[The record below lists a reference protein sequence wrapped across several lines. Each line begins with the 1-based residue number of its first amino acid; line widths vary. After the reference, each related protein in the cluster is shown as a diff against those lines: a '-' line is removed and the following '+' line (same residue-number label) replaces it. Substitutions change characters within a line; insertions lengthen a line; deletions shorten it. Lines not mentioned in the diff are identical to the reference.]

1 MGTSVNGT
9 VPGSLA
15 DTAAALATQ
24 GSASGADAPLHAGGA
39 SLARSAASSAPL
51 PALREELI
59 LHRGPA
65 NWDGSPSWTLED
77 PQRGRFF
84 RLGWLEMALLSRWS
98 LGDRQR
104 LIAEVNQRL
113 PLEIGDE
120 EVENFSRFLQFHS
133 LTRPEG
139 EAALKQF
146 LNQQQQSRSVW
157 WRWLLH
163 NYLFMRIPL
172 LHPHRLLQRLLPH
185 VELFYR
191 RPFWLA
197 TLAAGACG
205 LLFASRQ
212 WQTFLHTFL
221 HFFTLEGALLAG
233 GTLVVTKC
241 LHELGHAFTCTRY
254 GARVSTLGVALLV
267 LMPVLYTDTSAS
279 WKLPK
284 RRQRLT
290 IGASGMLVELALAA
304 WATLA
309 WSFLPDGMWRSA
321 AFMLATT
328 TWIMT
333 LLINLSPLMRFDGYF
348 LLSDALGVPN
358 LQARGFALAR
368 WRLRE
373 WLFGLGDAP
382 PEQWPGWLRR
392 TLLSYAFATW
402 VYRLFLFT
410 GIALLVYHMAFK
422 LLGMALF
429 AVEIG
434 WFILLPVWQE
444 LREWTQRRK
453 DYRMNRHLGVTLAVV
468 TLALLALIVPWQRTV
483 TAPALLRAAEQH
495 SFYMPLA
502 GRVGEILVKPGQRI
516 RAGDPLFILQADGES
531 HQRQQLEKQVA
542 TLAWQQQYQLM
553 NRRAAQ
559 NHQRVR
565 QEQQAAS
572 QRLQVLKQQ
581 QQALTLRAPADGVMV
596 DQLLPLT
603 PGEWLPPGEWLGTL
617 IGSHGGV
624 VEALV
629 SEQDWRRLKVG
640 DGGTFYPR
648 DASRA
653 ASQITVVDIEHA
665 ALAEMKPL
673 AELAS
678 VYGGPVATL
687 SDAQRRLT
695 PEQAVYRVV
704 LKLPADSL
712 SPQQVLV
719 GTVSLK
725 GESQSPA
732 VKLWQRV
739 HAVLIRELSF

>member
-1 MGTSVNGT
+1 MS
-9 VPGSLA
+9 
-15 DTAAALATQ
+15 DTAAAL
-24 GSASGADAPLHAGGA
+24 P
-39 SLARSAASSAPL
+39 P
-51 PALREELI
+51 LREELI
-59 LHRGPA
+59 LHQGPA

-77 PQRGRFF
+77 PQRGRYF

-98 LGDRQR
+98 LGDRQK
-104 LIAEVNQRL
+104 LISEVNRRL

-120 EVENFSRFLQFHS
+120 EVENFSRFLQFHA
-133 LTRPEG
+133 LTRPES
-139 EAALKQF
+139 EAALEPF
-146 LNQQQQSRSVW
+146 LHQQQQSRSVW

-172 LHPHRLLQRLLPH
+172 LHPHRILQQLLPY
-185 VELFYR
+185 VAFFYR

-212 WQTFLHTFL
+212 WQTFLNTFL

-233 GTLVVTKC
+233 ATLVVTKC

-279 WKLPK
+279 WKLPQ
-284 RRQRLT
+284 RRQRLA

-373 WLFGLGDAP
+373 WLFGLNDDP
-382 PEQWPGWLRR
+382 PERWPTWLHR
-392 TLLSYAFATW
+392 TLLGYAFATW

-434 WFILLPVWQE
+434 WFILLPIWQE
-444 LREWTQRRK
+444 LREWAKRRK
-453 DYRMNRHLGVTLAVV
+453 DYRMNRHLVVTSTAVTL
-468 TLALLALIVPWQRTV
+468 LLLVLVLPWQRTV
-483 TAPALLRAAEQH
+483 YAPALLRAAEQH

-502 GRVGEILVKPGQRI
+502 GRIGEILVRPGEQVK
-516 RAGDPLFILQADGES
+516 AGQPLFVLTAEGES
-531 HQRQQLEKQVA
+531 HQRQQLARQVA
-542 TLAWQQQYQLM
+542 TLTWQQQYQLM
-553 NRRAAQ
+553 NRSTAQ
-559 NHQRVR
+559 NHQRIR
-565 QEQQAAS
+565 QERQAAD
-572 QRLQVLKQQ
+572 QRLQMLEQQ
-581 QQALTLRAPADGVMV
+581 QQALTVRATIDGLMV
-596 DQLLPLT
+596 DRMMPMT
-603 PGEWLPPGEWLGTL
+603 VGEWLPTGEWLGTL
-617 IGSHGGV
+617 IGPQDGI

-629 SEQDWRRLKVG
+629 AERDWRRLSVG
-640 DGGTFYPR
+640 DRGTFYPH
-648 DASRA
+648 DASR
-653 ASQITVVDIEHA
+653 SGVEVTVVDIDRA
-665 ALAEMKPL
+665 ALGDMKPL

-687 SDAQRRLT
+687 SDSQRRLT

-704 LKLPADSL
+704 LKLPAGSA
-712 SPQQVLV
+712 SPQQVLG
-719 GTVSLK
+719 GTVALR
-725 GESQSPA
+725 GDAQSPIGRL
-732 VKLWQRV
+732 VQQV